1 MYYLVELGQIFIR
14 EKVEKKKKIIFNLA
28 LFSLY
33 NYLGS
38 IFCYCILEILF
49 TKTVKKYLK
58 KKFLFITFTIFI
70 IKISYLYLVK
80 K

>member
-1 MYYLVELGQIFIR
+1 MYYLIEFVHIFIKG
-14 EKVEKKKKIIFNLA
+14 KVENKNRLIFNLA

-49 TKTVKKYLK
+49 TKTVKKCLK
-58 KKFLFITFTIFI
+58 KKIFI
-70 IKISYLYLVK
+70 Y
-80 K
+80 